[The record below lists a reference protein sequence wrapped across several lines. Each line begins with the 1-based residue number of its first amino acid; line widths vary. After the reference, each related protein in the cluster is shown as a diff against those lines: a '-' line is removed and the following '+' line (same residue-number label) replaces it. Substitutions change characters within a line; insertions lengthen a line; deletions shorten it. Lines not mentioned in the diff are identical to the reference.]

1 MEYHGKGFFGTK
13 LDHLA
18 YRLRKDG
25 ALAVDDYLPHGRVKG
40 LIELE
45 EELVKKD
52 ILDKV
57 GALPKHS
64 PIAKNVLSQ
73 LCLFYE
79 EKSRTK
85 ELHPFLGEVAEAY
98 RSRLSRACEK
108 VLLWWGECGSS
119 MYFCEYLE
127 PSFREYV
134 TASFRKRAVNQLERW
149 LSSN

>member
-98 RSRLSRACEK
+98 RSEGNRRFEGVLYRLGWISYKFLFADCVIPLYK
-108 VLLWWGECGSS
+108 SA
-119 MYFCEYLE
+119 LE
-127 PSFREYV
+127 
-134 TASFRKRAVNQLERW
+134 
-149 LSSN
+149 